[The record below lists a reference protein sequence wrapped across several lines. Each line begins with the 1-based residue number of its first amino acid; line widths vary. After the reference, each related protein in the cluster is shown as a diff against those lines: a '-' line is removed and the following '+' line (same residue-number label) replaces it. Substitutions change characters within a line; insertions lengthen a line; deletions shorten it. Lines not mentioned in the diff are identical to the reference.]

1 LKAKEAGTLVKAIT
15 QEELKR
21 KEEAMLQEVLERRL
35 PHMKVFSNSW
45 TSQSG
50 SENSNAIWQKL
61 GVGASHSLAVV
72 IDKVMAYLER
82 EETRVKEKSNN
93 KANLSSLVSPLA
105 DRSRK
110 AFGMTLVQFNESL
123 NYEAVQQEAD
133 QIWLVSRKGLK
144 EGQDIVPRTVRRLE
158 SGWVCSC
165 NMPVYLGVPCRHIS
179 CVCVKLQIA
188 IPVQCVNS
196 RWLKD
201 SLQPEVRLKY
211 VSPFQS
217 KQASIVSDCGLEE
230 NRVDEM
236 EMEMEIADF
245 DQFVAENGGEFG
257 EDSCID
263 SADVVVLDG
272 ATGKPLEKI
281 SPKERR
287 NELTNYF
294 YQLVQR
300 IGFGKGSMETMDD
313 LEQCLKNWEE
323 QHLKDS
329 GGIGLAASVKTT
341 GRPPEHALKP
351 GNQKARSN
359 AVRTK
364 KPYKCGVCGKT
375 GHTAG
380 SKCPEKCM
388 QCPAGTKNHK
398 KGECPSKK
406 RERQGL
412 AGRRRGAKGKEKT
425 EEEEVRGCG
434 GKHRLYKRFE
444 QR

>member
-1 LKAKEAGTLVKAIT
+1 
-15 QEELKR
+15 
-21 KEEAMLQEVLERRL
+21 
-35 PHMKVFSNSW
+35 
-45 TSQSG
+45 
-50 SENSNAIWQKL
+50 
-61 GVGASHSLAVV
+61 LAVV

-82 EETRVKEKSNN
+82 EETRIKEKSNN

-105 DRSRK
+105 DRLSQK

-123 NYEAVQQEAD
+123 NYEAFQQDAD

-144 EGQDIVPRTVRRLE
+144 EGQDFVPRTVRRLE
-158 SGWVCSC
+158 RGFVCSC

-179 CVCVKLQIA
+179 CVLVKLQMA
-188 IPVQCVNS
+188 IPVECVNS
-196 RWLKD
+196 RWLKN

-230 NRVDEM
+230 NRFDEM

-245 DQFVAENGGEFG
+245 DQFVAENGGDFG

-272 ATGKPLEKI
+272 GTGKPLEKI

-294 YQLVQR
+294 YQSVQR
-300 IGFGKGSMETMDD
+300 IGFGNGSREVMDD
-313 LEQCLKNWEE
+313 LELCLRNWEE
-323 QHLKDS
+323 KHLKDS
-329 GGIGLAASVKTT
+329 GGLGLAASVKTT

-351 GNQKARSN
+351 GNHKRDPMQSKRRSLTNVAFVARLVILLVQN
-359 AVRTK
+359 APRSACNVLQE
-364 KPYKCGVCGKT
+364 P
-375 GHTAG
+375 
-380 SKCPEKCM
+380 
-388 QCPAGTKNHK
+388 KNHK

-406 RERQGL
+406 RDKDLQ
-412 AGRRRGAKGKEKT
+412 
-425 EEEEVRGCG
+425 EEEEGPRKKRSSNTTKVRRGPRDAEG
-434 GKHRLYKRFE
+434 STVSTSVVE